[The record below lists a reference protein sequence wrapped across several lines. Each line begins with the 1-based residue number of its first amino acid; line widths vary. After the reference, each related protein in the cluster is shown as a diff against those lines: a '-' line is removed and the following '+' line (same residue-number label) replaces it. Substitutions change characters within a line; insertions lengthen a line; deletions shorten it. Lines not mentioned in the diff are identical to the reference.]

1 MVLYAADVID
11 LTPKVDEPVK
21 PKRVRKPK
29 KAKTAAP
36 VSEPVSE
43 PVKEVEPAKAPE
55 EVVIETVITQPV
67 EVPKKR
73 KRDTEKAQ
81 QARKAKKEEMERVRL
96 ELEALK
102 QKLEKPKKRSENPPK
117 WFQSYVENVRKAE
130 SSKAGEK
137 KESKE
142 IKSEA
147 LQMAKKT
154 WDDGFTR
161 DKVEQE
167 FHSHRNRLYSMIFS
181 K

>member
-29 KAKTAAP
+29 KAKVEAEP
-36 VSEPVSE
+36 EPVND
-43 PVKEVEPAKAPE
+43 PVKETVEEEKAPE
-55 EVVIETVITQPV
+55 EVVIETVITEPV

-81 QARKAKKEEMERVRL
+81 QARKAKKEEMERVKL
-96 ELEALK
+96 ELETLK